1 MDKVYFLMAQWNN
14 VQKWCVHF
22 GDDENA
28 DLKELQAILW
38 REGIRGTP
46 SPLHLASAGSN
57 ISIINLLIKNR
68 AIINSKDR
76 IGSTPLHWACANGN
90 IPVIKVLIEN
100 KADVTFCDKGLCFF
114 ICYIFF

>member
-1 MDKVYFLMAQWNN
+1 M
-14 VQKWCVHF
+14 
-22 GDDENA
+22 G
-28 DLKELQAILW
+28 
-38 REGIRGTP
+38 RGRGCTP
-46 SPLHLASAGSN
+46 SAPLHLASAGSN